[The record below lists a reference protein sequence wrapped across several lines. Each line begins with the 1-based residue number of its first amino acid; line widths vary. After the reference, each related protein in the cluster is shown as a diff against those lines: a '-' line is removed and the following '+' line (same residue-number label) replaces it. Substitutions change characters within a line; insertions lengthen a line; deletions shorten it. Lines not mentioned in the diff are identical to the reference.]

1 MAGRSGRAFGRHVYR
16 HAGRRAYR
24 SAECASHSCQT
35 DRLRQQNH
43 YIADGH
49 CVRQN
54 SRLFISLAVFY
65 PSFIRRNRR
74 DKLKRKLQNKS
85 ERLSAETAICLELR
99 QSLSDRRFDLS
110 DRTGSSR
117 LLHPL
122 FNFNEKTAGNPTA
135 ATLILI
141 SALLTGFGIYD
152 RLGQFAGAG
161 SAVPVTGF
169 ANSMTSAALEHRSEG
184 LVLGVATNMFK
195 LAGNVIVFGVVAA
208 YIVGLIRFA
217 CEKLFS

>member
-1 MAGRSGRAFGRHVYR
+1 MTNLKENYKTKVKDYQPKPPYVWNCVKAFLIG
-16 HAGRRAYR
+16 G
-24 SAECASHSCQT
+24 
-35 DRLRQQNH
+35 L
-43 YIADGH
+43 
-49 CVRQN
+49 
-54 SRLFISLAVFY
+54 
-65 PSFIRRNRR
+65 
-74 DKLKRKLQNKS
+74 
-85 ERLSAETAICLELR
+85 ICLIGQAL
-99 QSLSDRRFDLS
+99 QDFYI
-110 DRTGSSR
+110 
-117 LLHPL
+117 HF

-161 SAVPVTGF
+161 SAVSVTGF